1 MIWYVIGSIP
11 LILFIIYI
19 VRDRISYNKKKKEGV
34 YICKE
39 ETPLGAGWII
49 IGIVGLIMLGIFIEY
64 VGSFLTG
71 GVLYQVKGN
80 TEEYSTSWNITAMQ
94 DNLNTHILQQLH
106 KFAKFSL
113 FHNPTSIFVINLFH
127 YNLTVNLY

>member
-1 MIWYVIGSIP
+1 MVWYVIGSIP

-19 VRDRISYNKKKKEGV
+19 VKDRISYNKKKKEGV

-71 GVLYQVKGN
+71 GVL
-80 TEEYSTSWNITAMQ
+80 
-94 DNLNTHILQQLH
+94 
-106 KFAKFSL
+106 
-113 FHNPTSIFVINLFH
+113 
-127 YNLTVNLY
+127 